1 MSKILRRPMFR
12 GGQVDSLGTGIISG
26 LDDGYATGGRVAAAD
41 GGFFSNLLNGLFNQ
55 PGGTLPTPS
64 YTGSLPKTGPSGF
77 LQSIESASNYIPSP
91 STIRYGIGAALPS
104 ALAVAPFYALSQAKP
119 LTGKEAELQ
128 SSIDKT
134 NQEYYGQPRRQ
145 LMADL
150 MAGRKTEAESPYKNF
165 DYKAAEEKV
174 KEAQKKYEQPET
186 GDNTIP
192 PPIDDFIFDKK
203 DKGQKNVGDLTS
215 NDVESYAKKYA
226 QLLGGDKAD
235 RQAIFDAMLA
245 ASPGFFKGRTLTE
258 AAPHVLEGI
267 IKSGAFDKPQK
278 IKQAAAELAIQR
290 QLMLEKIKET
300 GAERAKLAGINI
312 SGKQN
317 FGRDLDI
324 LTKKYPDASWKGSI
338 DKPWSQITDADIQS
352 LPNNSLFTAIDPK
365 DPSKQL
371 YGRVYNVL
379 DTKTGKNRKTFGF
392 VGAPG
397 NVTASD
403 ASSMGTFLA
412 ASSREE

>member
-12 GGQVDSLGTGIISG
+12 GGQVESRGTGITSG

-41 GGFFSNLLNGLFNQ
+41 GGFFSNLLSGLFNP
-55 PGGTLPTPS
+55 PGGTLPAPS
-64 YTGSLPKTGPSGF
+64 YTGGLPKTGPSGF
-77 LQSIESASNYIPSP
+77 IQSIESASNYIPTTSN
-91 STIRYGIGAALPS
+91 IRYGIGAALPS
-104 ALAVAPFYALSQAKP
+104 AIAIAPFYGLSQAKP

-128 SSIDKT
+128 SAAEQLQ
-134 NQEYYGQPRRQ
+134 QEYYGQPRRQ
-145 LMADL
+145 LMADIL
-150 MAGRKTEAESPYKNF
+150 SGKKTEAESPYKNF
-165 DYKAAEEKV
+165 DYKAAEEKI
-174 KEAQKKYEQPET
+174 KEAQKKYEEPET
-186 GDNTIP
+186 GDNVIS
-192 PPIDDFIFDKK
+192 PIEDFIFDKK
-203 DKGQKNVGDLTS
+203 DKGQKNVSDLTS
-215 NDVESYAKKYA
+215 NDIESYAKKYA

-300 GAERAKLAGINI
+300 GAEKAKLAGINI
-312 SGKQN
+312 SGKQS

-324 LTKKYPDASWKGSI
+324 LTKKYPTATWKGSI
-338 DKPWSQITDADIQS
+338 EKPWNQITEADIQN
-352 LPNNSLFTAIDPK
+352 LPVDSLFTSIDPK

-371 YGRVYNVL
+371 YGIVKSVI
-379 DTKTGKNRKTFGF
+379 DPKTNKSRKTFGF

-403 ASSMGTFLA
+403 ASSLGAILA
-412 ASSREE
+412 ASREE

>member
-1 MSKILRRPMFR
+1 MSKTLRRPMFR
-12 GGQVDSLGTGIISG
+12 GEQVESRGTGITSG
-26 LDDGYATGGRVAAAD
+26 LDDGYMTGQRIAAAD

-64 YTGSLPKTGPSGF
+64 YTGGLPKTGPSGF
-77 LQSIESASNYIPSP
+77 LQSVESASNYIPSP

-104 ALAVAPFYALSQAKP
+104 ALAIAPFYGLSQAQP

-128 SSIDKT
+128 SAVNKS
-134 NQEYYGQPRRQ
+134 NEEYYGQPRKQ

-165 DYKAAEEKV
+165 DYKTAEEKIN
-174 KEAQKKYEQPET
+174 KAQKQYEQPET
-186 GDNTIP
+186 GDNIIP
-192 PPIDDFIFDKK
+192 PIEDFIFN
-203 DKGQKNVGDLTS
+203 QKNKSQKSASDLTS
-215 NDVESYAKKYA
+215 DDVESYAKKYA

-324 LTKKYPDASWKGSI
+324 LTKKYPDATWKGSI
-338 DKPWSQITDADIQS
+338 EKPWNQITDADIQS
-352 LPNNSLFTAIDPK
+352 LPENSLFTSVDPK

-371 YGRVYNVL
+371 YARVYSVL
-379 DTKTGKNRKTFGF
+379 DSKTGKKRKTFGF
-392 VGAPG
+392 IGAPG
-397 NVTASD
+397 NVTPSE
-403 ASSMGTFLA
+403 ASSMGSLLA

>member
-1 MSKILRRPMFR
+1 MFR
-12 GGQVDSLGTGIISG
+12 GGQVESRGTGITSG

-41 GGFFSNLLNGLFNQ
+41 GGFFSNLLSGLFNP

-64 YTGSLPKTGPSGF
+64 YTGSLPKTGPAGL
-77 LQSIESASNYIPSP
+77 LQSIESASSYVPSL
-91 STIRYGIGAALPS
+91 STLLDAGIMATPS
-104 ALAVAPFYALSQAKP
+104 ALAIAPFYGLSQAKP

-128 SSIDKT
+128 SSIDKI
-134 NQEYYGQPRRQ
+134 NEAYYGQPRRQ
-145 LMADL
+145 LMADV

-165 DYKAAEEKV
+165 DYKASEEKV
-174 KEAQKKYEQPET
+174 KEAEKKYEEPEKKDDT
-186 GDNTIP
+186 TP
-192 PPIDDFIFDKK
+192 LPIEDFIFDRK
-203 DKGQKNVGDLTS
+203 DKGQKNVSDLTS
-215 NDVESYAKKYA
+215 DDIESYAKKYT

-278 IKQAAAELAIQR
+278 IRQTAAELAIQR

-300 GAERAKLAGINI
+300 GAERAKLAGVNI
-312 SGKQN
+312 AGKQN

-324 LTKKYPDASWKGSI
+324 LTKKYPDATWKGSI
-338 DKPWSQITDADIQS
+338 EKPWNQITDADIQS
-352 LPNNSLFTAIDPK
+352 LPENSLFTSVDPK

-371 YGRVYNVL
+371 YARVYSVL
-379 DTKTGKNRKTFGF
+379 DSKTGKKRKTFGF

-397 NVTASD
+397 SVSPSE
-403 ASSMGTFLA
+403 ASSLGSILA
-412 ASSREE
+412 ANSREE